1 MKMFKVVQITL
12 FLLMVYMLI
21 LPEKGNAI
29 PAFARKYKIS
39 CNTCHT
45 VFPRLKAYGDE
56 FAGNGF
62 IMKEK
67 ENKRDYLTA
76 GDDLLWLNKDFPI
89 AARMEMFAT
98 HDQGKDVENDLQ
110 APWGIKLLSGGTIY
124 KSIGYYFYFYLSERG
139 EVAGIEDAYI
149 HFDNIFESNLDI
161 MVGQFQT
168 SDPLMKRELRLTYED
183 YEIYKTNIGYS
194 NINLTYDRGVIL
206 AYSLEQTGTDI
217 IAMLVNGNGKPEA
230 VNRKLDSDNYKNI
243 GFRVNQS
250 LGDFMTIGGFYYSGK
265 ENYADSSRTNE
276 VSYIGPDISIG
287 TSFAELTAQYLYR
300 KDTNPAFL
308 NVSSDIKTN
317 GYIIELLVAP
327 DIDKSDYY
335 FTGLYNLIDSDIYKY
350 ETATLSFTYLLARNL
365 RLMTEYTRDLTAE
378 RNRFVMG
385 IIGAF

>member
-1 MKMFKVVQITL
+1 
-12 FLLMVYMLI
+12 MVYILI
-21 LPEKGNAI
+21 SPEVGNAI
-29 PAFARKYKIS
+29 PAFARKHKIS

-62 IMKEK
+62 IIKEK
-67 ENKRDYLTA
+67 ENKRDYVTA

-89 AARMEMFAT
+89 AARMEMFGT

-265 ENYADSSRTNE
+265 ENYADSSRTNK
-276 VSYIGPDISIG
+276 VYYIGPDISIG
-287 TSFAELTAQYLYR
+287 TGFAELTAQYLYR
-300 KDTNPAFL
+300 KDTNPEFM

-365 RLMTEYTRDLTAE
+365 RLMTEYTRDLEAK
-378 RNRFVMG
+378 RNRFVVG

>member
-1 MKMFKVVQITL
+1 M
-12 FLLMVYMLI
+12 
-21 LPEKGNAI
+21 A
-29 PAFARKYKIS
+29 
-39 CNTCHT
+39 
-45 VFPRLKAYGDE
+45 
-56 FAGNGF
+56 
-62 IMKEK
+62 
-67 ENKRDYLTA
+67 
-76 GDDLLWLNKDFPI
+76 
-89 AARMEMFAT
+89 
-98 HDQGKDVENDLQ
+98 
-110 APWGIKLLSGGTIY
+110 
-124 KSIGYYFYFYLSERG
+124 
-139 EVAGIEDAYI
+139 
-149 HFDNIFESNLDI
+149 
-161 MVGQFQT
+161 GQFQT

-217 IAMLVNGNGKPEA
+217 FAMLVNGNGKPEA

-265 ENYADSSRTNE
+265 ENYADSSRTNK
-276 VSYIGPDISIG
+276 VYYIGPDISIG
-287 TSFAELTAQYLYR
+287 TGFAELTAQYLYR
-300 KDTNPAFL
+300 KDTNPEFM

-365 RLMTEYTRDLTAE
+365 RLMTEYTRDLEAK
-378 RNRFVMG
+378 RNRFVVG